1 MLHEEWEKCVSKGQ
15 CPAIMKGVHLKREPA
30 LTWTSEDGVEYIFN
44 LDVRSSTLPCLSD
57 SDGRVQALSL
67 ILFYLL
73 PSFSSSSVLS
83 RVLAT
88 S

>member
-44 LDVRSSTLPCLSD
+44 LDVRSSALPCLSD
-57 SDGRVQALSL
+57 SDGCVQALSL